1 VFRYFFQNI
10 IQIIVDPDYTTSTLY
25 DTPRLADA
33 FGVVSLYALTTSI
46 DSFLS
51 GYLRTQTMSIGLV
64 SFLISTLT
72 TYLLWFIL
80 AIALHAC
87 ADLLGGLGEFPSAL
101 GFVGLGTAPLI
112 FTSII
117 SIVLTL
123 ISVAFF
129 LEDEGR
135 IFPLLASSLTVIG
148 MAWGSPGVICY
159 FGMKHAEKLHPLK
172 AFLIT
177 FIFFAALASFVLYK
191 SDFF

>member
-1 VFRYFFQNI
+1 MIRYFFHKI
-10 IQIIVDPDYTTSTLY
+10 IQILVDPDYTTSTLY
-25 DTPRLADA
+25 DTPRLTDA
-33 FGVVSLYALTTSI
+33 FGVVSLYALATSI

-51 GYLRTQTMSIGLV
+51 GYLRTQTISIGLI
-64 SFLISTLT
+64 SFLVSALT

-80 AIALHAC
+80 AMVLHAC

-112 FTSII
+112 FTSVI
-117 SIVLTL
+117 SIILTV
-123 ISVAFF
+123 ISITVFP
-129 LEDEGR
+129 EDEGR

-159 FGMKHAEKLHPLK
+159 FGMKNAEKLHPLK
-172 AFLIT
+172 AFIIT
-177 FIFFAALASFVLYK
+177 FVVFAALASFVLYK

>member
-1 VFRYFFQNI
+1 MFTYFLQKI

-25 DTPRLADA
+25 DSPRLTDGFAI
-33 FGVVSLYALTTSI
+33 VSLYALATSI

-51 GYLRTQTMSIGLV
+51 GYLRTQTMSIGLI
-64 SFLISTLT
+64 SFFVSTLT

-80 AIALHAC
+80 AMLMHVC
-87 ADLLGGLGEFPSAL
+87 AELLGGLGEFPGAL

-129 LEDEGR
+129 PQDEDR
-135 IFPLLASSLTVIG
+135 IFPLLASGLTVVG

-172 AFLIT
+172 AFVVT
-177 FIFFAALASFVLYK
+177 FVFFAALASFVLYK